1 MTLNYGSLRVFLG
14 KLTVATQTNFLR
26 DIVTWTEEEIEV
38 TQNIIKA
45 NCAII

>member
-14 KLTVATQTNFLR
+14 KLTVTTQTNFLQV
-26 DIVTWTEEEIEV
+26 IVTWTEEEIEV

-45 NCAII
+45 NCKI